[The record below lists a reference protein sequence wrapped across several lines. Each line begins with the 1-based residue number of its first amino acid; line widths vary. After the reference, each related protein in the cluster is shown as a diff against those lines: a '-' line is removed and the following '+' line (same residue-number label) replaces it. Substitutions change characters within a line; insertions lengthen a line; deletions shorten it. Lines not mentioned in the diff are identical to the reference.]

1 MLLADNWLEDERKIP
16 TSADFIKKWE
26 IDRSTLYSFDELF
39 QLVHADVENL
49 EFLGS
54 SATTPRY
61 VFLSVD
67 LYSWKVHVYPMRS
80 RKQILQKIAL
90 FYDEIKNKRKNKL
103 MTLQVNSEF
112 QQVRIKD
119 LNEMNNVEMF
129 TTSAHRG
136 KAFAAEQKIKELKTR
151 ISKLNAQKQN
161 ISSTKIILNS
171 AINMNN
177 VPSEKYG
184 LTPEEIEKKSISN
197 ERFRTIFNMHPIER
211 TELIHDRLTRY
222 DKKKYD
228 RTKKKLRE
236 NLNINEKVLVLAE
249 RIRKKS
255 APGKSSK
262 QSVQNISY
270 FNKEKVFFIRKKQKI
285 DKISYYWLKDSQ
297 NKKLTKRFQRNE
309 FFAVNNNFTVYM

>member
-1 MLLADNWLEDERKIP
+1 
-16 TSADFIKKWE
+16 
-26 IDRSTLYSFDELF
+26 
-39 QLVHADVENL
+39 
-49 EFLGS
+49 
-54 SATTPRY
+54 
-61 VFLSVD
+61 
-67 LYSWKVHVYPMRS
+67 
-80 RKQILQKIAL
+80 
-90 FYDEIKNKRKNKL
+90 
-103 MTLQVNSEF
+103 
-112 QQVRIKD
+112 
-119 LNEMNNVEMF
+119 
-129 TTSAHRG
+129 
-136 KAFAAEQKIKELKTR
+136 
-151 ISKLNAQKQN
+151 
-161 ISSTKIILNS
+161 
-171 AINMNN
+171 MNN

-297 NKKLTKRFQRNE
+297 NKKLTKRFQRTE
-309 FFAVNNNFTVYM
+309 LFAVNNNFTA